1 MEVGEGGREVVELLA
16 EFGGGDE
23 LESSEGGREVVDW
36 SVEFGAHKGE

>member
-23 LESSEGGREVVDW
+23 LESSEGREGGCRLV
-36 SVEFGAHKGE
+36 G